1 MYYNLPQGT
10 LVISQEQFE
19 ALCGFKMPSDERD
32 PRAPFTVNSTLGDA
46 RHTAV
51 GKFLYNMFQKKMV
64 EMINTEAGVDKSM
77 SRMIEAMLGDFP
89 LRAFSMS
96 GMPFAMIEGMVA
108 LLNKKYLKAMG
119 KMLKARKTGK
129 S

>member
-10 LVISQEQFE
+10 LDIPVEQFE
-19 ALCGFKMPSDERD
+19 AIYGRKMPSGERD

-46 RHTAV
+46 RHTTV
-51 GKFLYNMFQKKMV
+51 GKYLYNMFHKKML
-64 EMINTEAGVDKSM
+64 EMLNTEAGVDKSM
-77 SRMIEAMLGDFP
+77 SRMIEAMLYDFP

-96 GMPFAMIEGMVA
+96 GMPFALIDGIVL